1 MWKWLW
7 RGCLCGVCVVCWYEW
22 SGRLICLPF
31 DRGCLWSVCSGLE
44 DVFWDD
50 LCVCKGVWRDV
61 WCLMVGLYFALSGNV
76 DYFWVFVC
84 EGKELGREVR
94 IELCERSW
102 GCLLR
107 KEDCP
112 ANCFLSVFHLFS
124 LCFPFVPGLFIWKW
138 LFKRMKRGVSER
150 KMRMFVDEQIL
161 SG

>member
-1 MWKWLW
+1 
-7 RGCLCGVCVVCWYEW
+7 
-22 SGRLICLPF
+22 
-31 DRGCLWSVCSGLE
+31 LE
-44 DVFWDD
+44 DVFWDG

-61 WCLMVGLYFALSGNV
+61 WCLTVGLHFALSGNV

-84 EGKELGREVR
+84 EGKGLGTEVK
-94 IELCERSW
+94 IELCETFW

-112 ANCFLSVFHLFS
+112 ASCFPPVFHLFS
-124 LCFPFVPGLFIWKW
+124 LCFPFVSGLFIWNW
-138 LFKRMKRGVSER
+138 LFKMMKRGVSES